1 MIKEF
6 DNKRDYKKFVMDKTK
21 HRKVGWGTEGN
32 CYLGN
37 DYLVYKVIDTLNDY
51 IPDNIITSDDY
62 NFKHIAFPIDIFTNS
77 NHDMVYGYNTVFL
90 NNNMFYDFG
99 DDLEDIDID
108 KLVEN
113 YYDMMEEVKLLS
125 NDKILMYDM
134 INNLLF
140 NNELLLAIDTL
151 YYRTVDSDTFED
163 NKDLLLKSITI
174 PLNVYFGLRAKL
186 DEVNSIE
193 YIAEKVK
200 KRGKQ
205 RKSNYISY

>member
-6 DNKRDYKKFVMDKTK
+6 DSKRDYEKYVMSKTK
-21 HRKVGWGTEGN
+21 HRKVGFGTEGN
-32 CYLGN
+32 CYLGD
-37 DYLVYKVIDTLNDY
+37 DYLVYKIIDTLNDY

-90 NNNMFYDFG
+90 NNNMFYDYG
-99 DDLEDIDID
+99 DDLEDIDLD
-108 KLVEN
+108 KLIDN
-113 YYDMMEEVKLLS
+113 YNDMLKEVSVLS
-125 NDKILMYDM
+125 NDNILMFDL

-151 YYRTVDSDTFED
+151 YYRTVDFNTFEE

-174 PLNVYFGLRAKL
+174 PLNVYFGLRADINKV
-186 DEVNSIE
+186 ESIE
-193 YIAEKVK
+193 YLADKVK
-200 KRGKQ
+200 KRVKQ

>member
-1 MIKEF
+1 
-6 DNKRDYKKFVMDKTK
+6 
-21 HRKVGWGTEGN
+21 
-32 CYLGN
+32 
-37 DYLVYKVIDTLNDY
+37 
-51 IPDNIITSDDY
+51 
-62 NFKHIAFPIDIFTNS
+62 
-77 NHDMVYGYNTVFL
+77 
-90 NNNMFYDFG
+90 
-99 DDLEDIDID
+99 
-108 KLVEN
+108 
-113 YYDMMEEVKLLS
+113 
-125 NDKILMYDM
+125 MYDM

-193 YIAEKVK
+193 YIADKVK
-200 KRGKQ
+200 KRVKQ